1 MGVAGIAALPGLS
14 IGHSPGARP
23 QHGHKGWIEASV
35 YATENQEP
43 APPSFSQTF
52 PHTLVRAIRRGG
64 VMSGRVLALVG
75 SIAVGAALFMSGA
88 RVGMPNSAGAAD
100 DCLTAPN
107 ASAPQGS
114 HWYYRTD
121 RTNQRKCWYYRAPGE
136 PAQDATAQATPE
148 AAPAAQSHSTPAPV
162 SSTPPTS
169 SPGATPP
176 VWPQVAQPAPSTR
189 ETSPPQTS
197 TSSQINAPEPAAGR
211 PVTWPDPPPTVGT
224 IKAQESTTTPAD
236 ARANTVHSKE
246 DALASD
252 DAESTA
258 RDDVPTANTWMAR
271 FLKLEPKVF
280 LIFALG
286 LAMVGTLFGILIK
299 MAAVRRRRLIS
310 KEPASNQVDKATAR
324 TSGAAIKRNIA
335 PSTDKRTNRPNRA
348 QVAPSASYSEPTT
361 TESVK
366 TSTASSKRT
375 TRPKVTAPV
384 SVSELTTTSDPDDGL
399 DENKLRKGDDTLAQL
414 NQGLNDLLR
423 AHGST

>member
-1 MGVAGIAALPGLS
+1 
-14 IGHSPGARP
+14 
-23 QHGHKGWIEASV
+23 
-35 YATENQEP
+35 
-43 APPSFSQTF
+43 
-52 PHTLVRAIRRGG
+52 
-64 VMSGRVLALVG
+64 
-75 SIAVGAALFMSGA
+75 
-88 RVGMPNSAGAAD
+88 
-100 DCLTAPN
+100 
-107 ASAPQGS
+107 
-114 HWYYRTD
+114 
-121 RTNQRKCWYYRAPGE
+121 
-136 PAQDATAQATPE
+136 
-148 AAPAAQSHSTPAPV
+148 
-162 SSTPPTS
+162 
-169 SPGATPP
+169 
-176 VWPQVAQPAPSTR
+176 
-189 ETSPPQTS
+189 
-197 TSSQINAPEPAAGR
+197 
-211 PVTWPDPPPTVGT
+211 
-224 IKAQESTTTPAD
+224 
-236 ARANTVHSKE
+236 VHSKE

-299 MAAVRRRRLIS
+299 MAATRRRRLIL